1 MKAGDSFISKQVV
14 TNSTTA
20 NSLGSGDLAVFATP
34 SMIALMEN
42 ASMMAV
48 KESLQGGMTTV
59 GFAIN
64 VKHTRPTPL
73 NAKVSAQAILKAIEG
88 KKLTFALRAWDDKGD
103 IGVGEHVRYI
113 VDAKTFMEGL
123 T

>member
-1 MKAGDSFISKQVV
+1 MKIGDSFISTQEV
-14 TNSTTA
+14 TNSVTA
-20 NSLGSGDLAVFATP
+20 SSLGSGNLSVFATP

-48 KESLQGGMTTV
+48 KESLLEGTTTV
-59 GFAIN
+59 GSAIN

-73 NAKVSAQAILKAIEG
+73 NTMVSAQATLTTIEG
-88 KKLTFALRAWDDKGD
+88 KKLTFAIRAWDDKGD
-103 IGVGEHVRYI
+103 IGAGEHVRYV
-113 VDAKTFMEGL
+113 VDTKTFMEGL